1 MLLTYVF
8 GPRLPAHGRCVSTKK
23 ELTALDDERHRL
35 LDRLKLQEG
44 ATMRVEEQMA
54 SLEQYLG
61 RFDEGYKSLAYYQL
75 KALWRVTCRRLE
87 QFGAELARQ
96 QKDRERKTQLAEF
109 DRGRLARLR
118 ATLRLRQNW
127 RTYLIIGL
135 LNSALPFTLIAF
147 SELRLTASLAAI
159 LNSTTPL
166 FTALVAAAWGSE
178 RLTGRKVW
186 GVLLG
191 VVGVAVLVG
200 GAPLAINGGIILA
213 VLASLLAALSY
224 GTGTVYAARH
234 ITGLPAAYASTV
246 QLLGAAV
253 ILAAPGAL
261 ALPPQRPSAA
271 AIGALAALIL
281 LSTTFAYLLYFFLL
295 RNVGPT
301 RTASVTLLVPVFGTL
316 WSILFLREPFN
327 VGMLLGMAIILTSVT
342 LVTGRHAGQD
352 AALPAAPLAD
362 PPQP

>member
-1 MLLTYVF
+1 MKPIHYTALLLLGAVWGASFLFIGVAAPEF
-8 GPRLPAHGRCVSTKK
+8 GPLSLMFARVLIAGLLMLGVAT
-23 ELTALDDERHRL
+23 LTQR
-35 LDRLKLQEG
+35 G
-44 ATMRVEEQMA
+44 A
-54 SLEQYLG
+54 G
-61 RFDEGYKSLAYYQL
+61 
-75 KALWRVTCRRLE
+75 
-87 QFGAELARQ
+87 
-96 QKDRERKTQLAEF
+96 
-109 DRGRLARLR
+109 LR

-127 RTYLIIGL
+127 RTYLIVGL
-135 LNSALPFTLIAF
+135 FNSALPFTLIAF

-166 FTALVAAAWGSE
+166 FTALVAAVWGSE

-213 VLASLLAALSY
+213 VLASLLAALSSAL
-224 GTGTVYAARH
+224 GTVYAARH

-295 RNVGPT
+295 KNVGPT
-301 RTASVTLLVPVFGTL
+301 RTASVTFLVPVFGSL
-316 WSILFLREPFN
+316 WAVLFLREPFS
-327 VGMLLGMAIILTSVT
+327 VWMLLGMAIILTSVG
-342 LVTGRHAGQD
+342 LVTSRRADQARPLPAGQ
-352 AALPAAPLAD
+352 LPDTTLP
-362 PPQP
+362 

>member
-1 MLLTYVF
+1 MKPIHYAALLLLGAVWGASFLFIGMAVPAF
-8 GPRLPAHGRCVSTKK
+8 GPLSLMFARVLIAG
-23 ELTALDDERHRL
+23 L
-35 LDRLKLQEG
+35 LLLAF
-44 ATMRVEEQMA
+44 ATFTQ
-54 SLEQYLG
+54 
-61 RFDEGYKSLAYYQL
+61 
-75 KALWRVTCRRLE
+75 RR
-87 QFGAELARQ
+87 G
-96 QKDRERKTQLAEF
+96 
-109 DRGRLARLR
+109 GLR

-200 GAPLAINGGIILA
+200 GAPLAVNSAIVVA
-213 VLASLLAALSY
+213 VLASLLAALCY
-224 GTGTVYAARH
+224 GLGTVYAARH
-234 ITGLPAAYASTV
+234 ITGLPGAYAATV

-253 ILAAPGAL
+253 ILAVPGVVAFP
-261 ALPPQRPSAA
+261 ATPPSSSAIA
-271 AIGALAALIL
+271 ALAALIL

-295 RNVGPT
+295 KNVGPT
-301 RTASVTLLVPVFGTL
+301 RTASVTFLVPVFAVVYGAVVL
-316 WSILFLREPFN
+316 SEE
-327 VGMLLGMAIILTSVT
+327 
-342 LVTGRHAGQD
+342 VTGWMVFCGAVIVLGTALSTGLLKPGLGRRAAARAGGD
-352 AALPAAPLAD
+352 A
-362 PPQP
+362 

>member
-1 MLLTYVF
+1 M
-8 GPRLPAHGRCVSTKK
+8 
-23 ELTALDDERHRL
+23 
-35 LDRLKLQEG
+35 
-44 ATMRVEEQMA
+44 
-54 SLEQYLG
+54 
-61 RFDEGYKSLAYYQL
+61 
-75 KALWRVTCRRLE
+75 
-87 QFGAELARQ
+87 
-96 QKDRERKTQLAEF
+96 
-109 DRGRLARLR
+109 
-118 ATLRLRQNW
+118 
-127 RTYLIIGL
+127 

-178 RLTGRKVW
+178 RLTGRKMW

-200 GAPLAINGGIILA
+200 GAPLDVNRAIVVA
-213 VLASLLAALSY
+213 VLASLLAALCY
-224 GTGTVYAARH
+224 GLGTVYAARH
-234 ITGLPAAYASTV
+234 ITGLPGSYASTV

-253 ILAAPGAL
+253 VLAGPGLLTWPA
-261 ALPPQRPSAA
+261 ARPSPA

-281 LSTTFAYLLYFFLL
+281 VSTTFAYLLYFFLL

-327 VGMLLGMAIILTSVT
+327 AGMLLGMGIILTSVS
-342 LVTGRHAGQD
+342 LVTARRPEPDGP
-352 AALPAAPLAD
+352 PAAHLPD
-362 PPQP
+362 IPQP

>member
-1 MLLTYVF
+1 MKLSHYAALLLLGAVWGASFLFIGIAAPEF
-8 GPRLPAHGRCVSTKK
+8 GPLSLMFARVLVAGLLMLGFAT
-23 ELTALDDERHRL
+23 LTQR
-35 LDRLKLQEG
+35 G
-44 ATMRVEEQMA
+44 A
-54 SLEQYLG
+54 G
-61 RFDEGYKSLAYYQL
+61 
-75 KALWRVTCRRLE
+75 
-87 QFGAELARQ
+87 
-96 QKDRERKTQLAEF
+96 
-109 DRGRLARLR
+109 LR

-127 RTYLIIGL
+127 RTYLIVGL
-135 LNSALPFTLIAF
+135 FNSALPFTLIAF

-166 FTALVAAAWGSE
+166 FTARVAAVWGSE

-234 ITGLPAAYASTV
+234 ITGLPSAYASTV

-271 AIGALAALIL
+271 AIGALVALIL

-295 RNVGPT
+295 KNVGPT
-301 RTASVTLLVPVFGTL
+301 RTASVTFLVPVFGSV
-316 WSILFLREPFN
+316 WAVLFLREPFS
-327 VGMLLGMAIILTSVT
+327 VWMLLGMAIILTSVG
-342 LVTGRHAGQD
+342 LVTSRRADQVGPRPAGQ
-352 AALPAAPLAD
+352 LPD
-362 PPQP
+362 TTPP